1 MVTRISSA
9 VFLVVSILIGLGA
22 FGHGSSVRR
31 VHAAI
36 DQFPIEKSISET
48 LYVVWY
54 AASVNMILFGV
65 ILVWIWTRV
74 RAGDSSTLLVAEL
87 IAISYVITAVFGLVL
102 RHGDRFWYLFLVLGG
117 LLLISSIVLRMSP
130 RTS

>member
-1 MVTRISSA
+1 MVTKISSM

-22 FGHGSSVRR
+22 FGHGISVRR

-36 DQFPIEKSISET
+36 DQFPIERSISET

-54 AASVNMILFGV
+54 AASVNMVLFGV
-65 ILVWIWTRV
+65 VLVWIWTRV
-74 RAGDSSTLLVAEL
+74 RAGDSSLLLVAQL
-87 IAISYVITAVFGLVL
+87 IAISYLITAVLGIVL

-117 LLLISSIVLRMSP
+117 LLLLSSLILKASP